1 MYTGERNGGLTK
13 AMPWE
18 AACRKEI
25 CVALIV
31 AALEGEDDHRLAE
44 VKKGMRG

>member
-1 MYTGERNGGLTK
+1 MYTGEEMVGWSG
-13 AMPWE
+13 AAPWD